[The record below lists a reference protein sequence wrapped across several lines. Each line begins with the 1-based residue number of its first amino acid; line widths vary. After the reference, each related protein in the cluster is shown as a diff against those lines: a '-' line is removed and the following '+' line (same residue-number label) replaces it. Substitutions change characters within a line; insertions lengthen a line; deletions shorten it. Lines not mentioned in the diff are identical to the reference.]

1 MRAAVDQSTK
11 QMTFWVNSW
20 HLTVIRQQI
29 FVVSLTSKYTE
40 THFPVGSTQIH
51 CAAYAT
57 PQMSWLEIQGGQKGK
72 GRCDGKGTEVETRET
87 RKYGTVEMVVT
98 LLPCALPMNLFLH
111 LRIFCCLQWPALI
124 LYRRRRFINHLLT
137 YLLTYLFCSLNGSLV
152 PPPGISCSLQGPL
165 VLRPGISSAPSTD
178 LLCPL
183 QGSRAPSRDLLCSI
197 QGSTV
202 TLQLSQI
209 RKSSQDSPQW
219 QIYQSRRIPI
229 NTHSRYRYIGYTHL
243 ALAASMSNV
252 SFVSCLRNFI
262 IAGMSFC
269 QHHTNNIASHKQYH
283 I

>member
-29 FVVSLTSKYTE
+29 FVVSQFNLKIHRNTFSSRL
-40 THFPVGSTQIH
+40 HPDPLRSLCHSTNVLAGDTGWSEREGKMRRERYRSGNKRNKKVRYSWNGGY
-51 CAAYAT
+51 AAALCSAKEPLSPST
-57 PQMSWLEIQGGQKGK
+57 DL
-72 GRCDGKGTEVETRET
+72 
-87 RKYGTVEMVVT
+87 
-98 LLPCALPMNLFLH
+98 LLPPVTCPDSLWTSALYKSF
-111 LRIFCCLQWPALI
+111 
-124 LYRRRRFINHLLT
+124 T

-183 QGSRAPSRDLLCSI
+183 QGSRAPSRNLLCSV